1 MVMNN
6 FSLTKTTCKASV
18 MLVTAE
24 KPWQKTEK
32 IRKFKAQTLMHVRIR
47 VCTRIR
53 RAETKREAF

>member
-1 MVMNN
+1 MNN
-6 FSLTKTTCKASV
+6 FSPTKTTCKVCAT
-18 MLVTAE
+18 LVTAE
-24 KPWQKTEK
+24 KQWQKTEK